1 MKHLLLAT
9 TALVVAASA
18 STASAADLRA
28 RMPVKA
34 APVVAG
40 TSWTGCY
47 LGGHVGVGWSR
58 TSFYDPALGP
68 FGASTLGFDPGTTIG
83 VNSDPGVVGGA
94 QIGCDYQFAN
104 NWVIGL
110 AGDFTATD
118 LRGVANDPFF
128 AGKNGDPATLRSRT
142 DWLASVTG
150 RFGYSWDKL
159 LVYGKGGAAF
169 AHDSYSLNNFTF
181 AGGSTCVVPP
191 GVSVACNPAA
201 SSDRFGWTAGVGVE
215 WMIAPNWSAM
225 IEYNHYGFGSKRLSF
240 STPNIGFVEAT
251 PVFDVRQNVDVVKVG
266 INYRFGS
273 SPVVA
278 RY

>member
-9 TALVVAASA
+9 TAIVMAASA
-18 STASAADLRA
+18 STASAADLS

-40 TSWTGCY
+40 INWTGCY
-47 LGGHVGVGWSR
+47 VGGHVGVGWNR
-58 TSFYDPALGP
+58 TRFYDPGLPLGI
-68 FGASTLGFDPGTTIG
+68 STLGPLPGATID

-104 NWVIGL
+104 NWVLGI
-110 AGDFTATD
+110 AGDFAGTD

-128 AGKNGDPATLRSRT
+128 AGKNGGPATLHSRT

-150 RFGYSWDKL
+150 RVGYSWDKL

-169 AHDSYSLNNFTF
+169 AHDRYGLNNFTA
-181 AGGSTCVVPP
+181 AGGSLCTTGAFVF
-191 GVSVACNPAA
+191 VACNPTANA
-201 SSDRFGWTAGVGVE
+201 DRFGWTAGIGVE

-225 IEYNHYGFGSKRLSF
+225 IEYNHYGFGNKRLSF
-240 STPNIGFVEAT
+240 SDPNVAGAAFLL
-251 PVFDVRQNVDVVKVG
+251 DVRQDIDVVKVG
-266 INYRFGS
+266 VNYRFGS